1 MATPEAEAG
10 QPWAGL
16 AAPSPE
22 ALAWWALQF
31 TPHVAWVDEALLL
44 EVSGTLRLWGG
55 RRALLQQIFESNP
68 HTDLARQAQAATSLV
83 ALACLRLRV
92 EGGAGRVARASDLP
106 LHTLSAA
113 RPHLP
118 VLARL
123 GCRSWGDLAALPRAG
138 LARRFGPEL
147 VQALD
152 VAFGRAPDVYPWA
165 TLPERFAERLEL
177 PTRVDTAPA
186 LLWSASRL
194 LASLQLWLRA
204 RQLGVLAVEL
214 RWRLDVRRLNGQELP
229 PEQALVV
236 GTAEPVQH
244 TEHLRRLLAE
254 RLARTPMLAPAVG
267 LALSALR
274 TAPWQAASHSL
285 LPQDR
290 RGGDPLHVFIERVS
304 ARLGPGQLLA
314 AEPQAD
320 HRPERRQR
328 WHPAEALLAAP
339 APQAG
344 RPRGKRAQGRG
355 DSAMASTPAAQK
367 HVRIEGLMS
376 NRVQASPTVH
386 AEPVEAPREAQPGA
400 ARTVGGDRRP
410 PGTRPNAGQ
419 AGAAT
424 GDGPRRPPSSMS
436 PGLPA
441 DWPDALAPTTL
452 LPEPL
457 ALPVHGGQ
465 PHYRGP
471 LRLLTEPRRIEAGW
485 WSDAEAEEGA
495 LPAARERGGH
505 PAAGPFPRRGAAP
518 RPGEAGAPS
527 PAWGSAADEVVERGG
542 AISPPPG
549 RPKAA
554 RAPSGGSAACEAAE
568 RGGAVSRD
576 YFIAQNPR
584 AELLWVFRERPTA
597 ARPGAADEA
606 RWFLHGLYV

>member
-1 MATPEAEAG
+1 M
-10 QPWAGL
+10 
-16 AAPSPE
+16 
-22 ALAWWALQF
+22 
-31 TPHVAWVDEALLL
+31 
-44 EVSGTLRLWGG
+44 
-55 RRALLQQIFESNP
+55 
-68 HTDLARQAQAATSLV
+68 V

-177 PTRVDTAPA
+177 PTRADTAPA

-304 ARLGPGQLLA
+304 AAWARPVAGSR
-314 AEPQAD
+314 PQATPNAASAGT
-320 HRPERRQR
+320 RP
-328 WHPAEALLAAP
+328 EALLAAP

-344 RPRGKRAQGRG
+344 RPRGGAGPWRFSDGL
-355 DSAMASTPAAQK
+355 DTCAQK

-400 ARTVGGDRRP
+400 AERWGRSTT
-410 PGTRPNAGQ
+410 GTRPTQGRPAQPLTVEPAGHLCPCPP
-419 AGAAT
+419 ACPPT
-424 GDGPRRPPSSMS
+424 G
-436 PGLPA
+436 
-441 DWPDALAPTTL
+441 PT
-452 LPEPL
+452 PW
-457 ALPVHGGQ
+457 H
-465 PHYRGP
+465 
-471 LRLLTEPRRIEAGW
+471 
-485 WSDAEAEEGA
+485 
-495 LPAARERGGH
+495 
-505 PAAGPFPRRGAAP
+505 
-518 RPGEAGAPS
+518 
-527 PAWGSAADEVVERGG
+527 
-542 AISPPPG
+542 PPPCCPS
-549 RPKAA
+549 RWPCPCTAA
-554 RAPSGGSAACEAAE
+554 
-568 RGGAVSRD
+568 SR
-576 YFIAQNPR
+576 I
-584 AELLWVFRERPTA
+584 TA
-597 ARPGAADEA
+597 ARC
-606 RWFLHGLYV
+606 VC

>member
-1 MATPEAEAG
+1 MHWIALQWPPEAS
-10 QPWAGL
+10 QDLP
-16 AAPSPE
+16 PE
-22 ALAWWALQF
+22 ALAWWALRF

-55 RRALLQQIFESNP
+55 QRALLQQIFESNP
-68 HTDLARQAQAATSLV
+68 HPDLAQHAQAATSLV
-83 ALACLRLRV
+83 ALACLRLRT

-214 RWRLDVRRLNGQELP
+214 RWRLDVRRLDGQELP

-244 TEHLRRLLAE
+244 TDHLRRLLAE

-328 WHPAEALLAAP
+328 WRPAEALLAAP

-355 DSAMASTPAAQK
+355 DSAKASTPAAQK

-386 AEPVEAPREAQPGA
+386 AEPVEAPRQAQPGA
-400 ARTVGGDRRP
+400 APDR
-410 PGTRPNAGQ
+410 GTRRSPL
-419 AGAAT
+419 
-424 GDGPRRPPSSMS
+424 SMP
-436 PGLPA
+436 PGLPT
-441 DWPDALAPTTL
+441 DWPDALAPTSL

-485 WSDAEAEEGA
+485 WPDAEAEEGA
-495 LPAARERGGH
+495 PPAARERGGH
-505 PAAGPFPRRGAAP
+505 SAVGPLPRRGAAP